1 MPPPWPPK
9 LTMDKEAYHKISR
22 LGEETS
28 FYEKCKVDVFAE
40 YSEPD
45 GLTLRITIYEDYQ
58 RHIIK
63 EIRSHFMHRRDR
75 LLIRRRFPY
84 EFRTVEEY
92 APNKETNFWQR
103 MEFINGTSRKLWF
116 YPFRNED
123 GLIYR
128 EEQIG
133 DKTIE
138 KYKGR
143 DDRLVYRSCKFHVK
157 KDMEKKQG
165 ELLFEDNHCKT
176 CVIDK
181 MV

>member
-1 MPPPWPPK
+1 
-9 LTMDKEAYHKISR
+9 
-22 LGEETS
+22 
-28 FYEKCKVDVFAE
+28 
-40 YSEPD
+40 
-45 GLTLRITIYEDYQ
+45 
-58 RHIIK
+58 
-63 EIRSHFMHRRDR
+63 
-75 LLIRRRFPY
+75 
-84 EFRTVEEY
+84 
-92 APNKETNFWQR
+92 